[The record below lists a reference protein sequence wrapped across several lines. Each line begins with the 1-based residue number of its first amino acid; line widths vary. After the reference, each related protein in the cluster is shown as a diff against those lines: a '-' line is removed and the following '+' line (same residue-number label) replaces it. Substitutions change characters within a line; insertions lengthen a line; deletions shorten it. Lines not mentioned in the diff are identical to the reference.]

1 MSNAHFYFSN
11 KDRKPNNNQ
20 QILTGSC
27 FINSKVFIDKEK
39 DPLAIENLKKV
50 NVGIAKVLALF
61 KEYDLKLHIKIMDKS
76 GGIQWQTWKE
86 VATMNLYLNENHG
99 YQYQIAAE
107 ESKPIATEEPKPT
120 ETEGMYTYNEED
132 IDDEIPF

>member
-27 FINSKVFIDKEK
+27 FINSKVFIDKDK
-39 DPLAIENLKKV
+39 DPLAIEKLRKV

-86 VATMNLYLNENHG
+86 VATMNLYLNEYYD
-99 YQYQIAAE
+99 YQEVVDKDNVNEYHE
-107 ESKPIATEEPKPT
+107 KKKTS
-120 ETEGMYTYNEED
+120 ETEGMYTNNEED